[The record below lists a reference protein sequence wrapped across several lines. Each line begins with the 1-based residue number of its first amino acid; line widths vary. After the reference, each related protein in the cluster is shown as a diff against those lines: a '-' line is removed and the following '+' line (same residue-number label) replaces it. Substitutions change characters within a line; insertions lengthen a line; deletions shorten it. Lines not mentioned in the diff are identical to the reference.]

1 MIQSGDPSRQLLWV
15 ISSVDDRSGLM
26 IGWGRWSRHAS
37 RCVRGFSG
45 HKPRWETFGAQC
57 RTPRMEGVDSCDYG
71 SSRASEGPRAA
82 GRGSRPS
89 VQSREPLSSSDA
101 RRPRGVGAKV
111 APPEIRVP
119 VGSGVPAGL
128 AKPICQVP
136 EPICAVRPEM
146 PDSSRRTPADQCVA
160 GSGLAV
166 GHPASRACP
175 PCLGWVPRRGRL
187 RSARRANAAHP
198 IAGRGADLF
207 RSTTRPTLNDVNVML
222 LQQHQIHIVESA
234 WQQGCGSRSG
244 VGVRRSRGARREA
257 PEVLGVDRR
266 SRGTR
271 ASPSDGR
278 GAMDG

>member
-57 RTPRMEGVDSCDYG
+57 RTPRMGGVDPCDYG

-119 VGSGVPAGL
+119 VGSGVPVGL

-136 EPICAVRPEM
+136 EPICAVRREKPDTGHRTPEAGHRR
-146 PDSSRRTPADQCVA
+146 PDTGRRTPRGRCVA
-160 GSGLAV
+160 GAGSDV
-166 GHPASRACP
+166 DREPDRRREP
-175 PCLGWVPRRGRL
+175 P
-187 RSARRANAAHP
+187 
-198 IAGRGADLF
+198 
-207 RSTTRPTLNDVNVML
+207 
-222 LQQHQIHIVESA
+222 
-234 WQQGCGSRSG
+234 QQGR
-244 VGVRRSRGARREA
+244 
-257 PEVLGVDRR
+257 PEHPDLGDK
-266 SRGTR
+266 
-271 ASPSDGR
+271 
-278 GAMDG
+278 